1 MCLRGGRC
9 SFGHCQAMSDFEFT
23 DDLCADEVFVPTQVE
38 LPTIEIYATCDN
50 VYVLAIVVMKH
61 IATKVSITEP
71 HPLHVIICDNG
82 PLFIR

>member
-1 MCLRGGRC
+1 
-9 SFGHCQAMSDFEFT
+9 MSDFEFT

-61 IATKVSITEP
+61 IATEMGITES
-71 HPLHVIICDNG
+71 HSFHIVICDTR